1 MVFYNL
7 NTFLLQQQDKQGGMC
22 MLRKK
27 TVLLALC
34 LFLVVLLTAGCG
46 GASKKI
52 TMEKFNKIQDGMS
65 YSQVSSIMGDP
76 GELGAS
82 TTMPGIPGI
91 IEKLESKIYMW
102 KNSDGTNMNVQ
113 FQNDKV
119 MTKAQFGLK

>member
-1 MVFYNL
+1 M
-7 NTFLLQQQDKQGGMC
+7 
-22 MLRKK
+22 
-27 TVLLALC
+27 
-34 LFLVVLLTAGCG
+34 TAGCG
-46 GASKKI
+46 GASKKV
-52 TMEKFNKIQDGMS
+52 TMEKFNRIQDGMS

-91 IEKLESKIYMW
+91 MEKLESKIYMW

-119 MTKAQFGLK
+119 MTNAQFGLK

>member
-1 MVFYNL
+1 MYA
-7 NTFLLQQQDKQGGMC
+7 Q
-22 MLRKK
+22 KK
-27 TVLLALC
+27 TILLVLC

-46 GASKKI
+46 GASRKV

-82 TTMPGIPGI
+82 TTCL
-91 IEKLESKIYMW
+91 EFLVSWKNLESKIYMW
-102 KNSDGTNMNVQ
+102 KNSGGTNMNVQ

>member
-1 MVFYNL
+1 
-7 NTFLLQQQDKQGGMC
+7 

-27 TVLLALC
+27 AVLLVICLLLVAL
-34 LFLVVLLTAGCG
+34 LAAGCG
-46 GASKKI
+46 GVSKKV

-91 IEKLESKIYMW
+91 MEKLESKIYMW